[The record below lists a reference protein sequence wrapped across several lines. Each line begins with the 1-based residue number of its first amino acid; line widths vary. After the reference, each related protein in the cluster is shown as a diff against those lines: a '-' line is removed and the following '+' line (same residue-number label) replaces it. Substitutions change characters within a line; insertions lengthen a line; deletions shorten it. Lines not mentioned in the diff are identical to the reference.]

1 MVRRDGTT
9 LWLPALTTA
18 HSHAFQFAMRGT
30 AQRRGPDP
38 KDDFWTWRG
47 QMYRAAMALTPESIV
62 SVSRAERRAR
72 RAFFLAQGLNA
83 ETTELLTSRS
93 RDLSSDLALVRS
105 DQLPLAPDPAAGAHP
120 AWPQRRKRPFIRLVH
135 PPEAKPSQDSGERS
149 SDPQD

>member
-1 MVRRDGTT
+1 MVVGRKAPGPRADGWKLTVV
-9 LWLPALTTA
+9 WLGLLLLVVALLTA
-18 HSHAFQFAMRGT
+18 WFV
-30 AQRRGPDP
+30 
-38 KDDFWTWRG
+38 
-47 QMYRAAMALTPESIV
+47 V